1 MKGGDFMNQVIFWL
15 ILLLLLVAIEV
26 ATLGLTTIWFAG
38 GALIA
43 VIAAALNA
51 PLFLQIALFLAVS
64 VVLLVFTRPVAVRY
78 FNKDRTKTN
87 VESLVGQKGIVVKE
101 VNNLE
106 GTGQVSLNGMEWSA
120 RSIDGKGPIP
130 EGAVV
135 VVREIRGVKL
145 MVQESAADENDCE
158 DAAGKN

>member
-145 MVQESAADENDCE
+145 MVQESAADENGCE

>member
-1 MKGGDFMNQVIFWL
+1 MNQVIFWL

-135 VVREIRGVKL
+135 VVREIRGVKVL
-145 MVQESAADENDCE
+145 VQESAADENDCE

>member
-1 MKGGDFMNQVIFWL
+1 MNQVIFWL

>member
-135 VVREIRGVKL
+135 VVREIRGVKVL
-145 MVQESAADENDCE
+145 VQESAADENDCE

>member
-51 PLFLQIALFLAVS
+51 PLFLQIALFLAAS

-135 VVREIRGVKL
+135 VVREIRGVKVL
-145 MVQESAADENDCE
+145 VQESAADENDCE